1 MITYLDLLPNDIL
14 DIIENNVIILYRE
27 DHKEKLKKLH
37 IEFNSFWLIA
47 LWGAGFGKNNVV
59 KNLYS
64 STEENQRLLVKE
76 YDYFIE
82 YLKASEVLSF
92 PKPKTINYIM
102 KNFKL
107 QDTNPHKNN

>member
-1 MITYLDLLPNDIL
+1 MTTYLDLLPYDIL
-14 DIIENNVIILYRE
+14 NIIEKKVHELYLE
-27 DHKEKLKKLH
+27 EHKKKMH
-37 IEFNSFWLIA
+37 DINIEFSSFWLIA

-64 STEENQRLLVKE
+64 SSKTHQKSIVKE
-76 YDYFIE
+76 YNYFIE
-82 YLKASEVLSF
+82 YLKDSNILAF

-107 QDTNPHKNN
+107 GESHDNKND